1 MAVGSSNCSDDVM
14 QAGRESQGFVWGGE
28 DFVVWGQRWA
38 EAGCEAHRERGCGR
52 EELRFFADGNG
63 SGGRLEPSAI
73 VDGFQFKIG

>member
-1 MAVGSSNCSDDVM
+1 MMLCKRGGNRKDLCGVVRILWCGGSD
-14 QAGRESQGFVWGGE
+14 GGI
-28 DFVVWGQRWA
+28 
-38 EAGCEAHRERGCGR
+38 GCEADRERDCGR